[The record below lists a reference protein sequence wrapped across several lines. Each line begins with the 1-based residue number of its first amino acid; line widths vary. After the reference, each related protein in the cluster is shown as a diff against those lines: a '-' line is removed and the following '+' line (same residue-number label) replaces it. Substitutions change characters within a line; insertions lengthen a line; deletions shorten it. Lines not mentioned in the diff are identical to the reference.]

1 MKICVVVCVCTPAN
15 TEELRHIMK
24 KKSEALG
31 ENLKTE

>member
-15 TEELRHIMK
+15 TEMRHIMK